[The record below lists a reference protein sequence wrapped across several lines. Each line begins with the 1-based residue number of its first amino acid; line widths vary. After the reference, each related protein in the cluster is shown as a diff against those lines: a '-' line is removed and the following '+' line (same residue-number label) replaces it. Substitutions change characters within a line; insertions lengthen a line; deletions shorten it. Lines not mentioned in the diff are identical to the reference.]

1 MTTSLH
7 ETGPRADRDASISLA
22 SGLLALAAVC
32 VAIMP
37 VPFTGYVCFPA
48 AVILAAL
55 AGVYSVRALRRFR
68 VLTGNDRAMSF
79 AGLIAGT
86 ATLALTAASVVLVV
100 MLGHRLIEAMWRI
113 VPQRHCRLPML
124 LASMMLATGSGKV
137 PAGFLVFKTCGGS
150 HSGPRW
156 VRLTS
161 TPAEPAEDVSCA
173 GCRADTRIPS
183 QACPRQ
189 FHGKRRPLTTATRGA
204 QCHIPSPR
212 S

>member
-1 MTTSLH
+1 MGCKRSRVQFPAPRPWVPEGTFAFGDRFFVMTTSLH

-37 VPFTGYVCFPA
+37 VPFTGYICFPA

-86 ATLALTAASVVLVV
+86 ATLALTVASVILIV

-113 VPQRHCRLPML
+113 VP
-124 LASMMLATGSGKV
+124 
-137 PAGFLVFKTCGGS
+137 
-150 HSGPRW
+150 
-156 VRLTS
+156 
-161 TPAEPAEDVSCA
+161 
-173 GCRADTRIPS
+173 
-183 QACPRQ
+183 
-189 FHGKRRPLTTATRGA
+189 
-204 QCHIPSPR
+204 
-212 S
+212 